1 MRTSTILLFALLLS
15 ACGVARPVLDRDNTK
30 VEVRTVVE
38 RVVDTAW
45 VSLPVEVVQVET
57 LDTVS
62 VLENAFARSSAVV
75 SSGVLQHS
83 LETLPVSLPVEVE
96 KEMVYR
102 DSLVYRDR
110 VVSVPVEVEKL
121 LSLWQKFILRV
132 GGVCFFLVAIYVAY
146 FILHFIYNLKSFKL

>member
-45 VSLPVEVVQVET
+45 ISLPVEVTRVET

-96 KEMVYR
+96 KEMFYR

-110 VVSVPVEVEKL
+110 VVSVPVEVEKP
-121 LSLWQKFILRV
+121 LSLWQKFILRI

>member
-38 RVVDTAW
+38 RVMDTAW
-45 VSLPVEVVQVET
+45 ISLPVGVVQVET

-96 KEMVYR
+96 K
-102 DSLVYRDR
+102 
-110 VVSVPVEVEKL
+110 P
-121 LSLWQKFILRV
+121 LSPWQKFILHV

>member
-1 MRTSTILLFALLLS
+1 MRTSTNLLFALLLS

-38 RVVDTAW
+38 RVMDTAW
-45 VSLPVEVVQVET
+45 ISLPVGVVQVET

-110 VVSVPVEVEKL
+110 VVSVPVEVEKP
-121 LSLWQKFILRV
+121 LSWRQRFVLRY
-132 GGVCFFLVAIYVAY
+132 GGVCICLLAIYV
-146 FILHFIYNLKSFKL
+146 IYLIFNFFYKPNLFKL

>member
-45 VSLPVEVVQVET
+45 ISLPVGVVQVET

-62 VLENAFARSSAVV
+62 VLENAFARSSAAV
-75 SSGVLQHS
+75 SAGVLRHS

-110 VVSVPVEVEKL
+110 VLSVPVEVEKP
-121 LSLWQKFILRV
+121 LSMWQKFILRV

>member
-30 VEVRTVVE
+30 VEVKTVVE

-45 VSLPVEVVQVET
+45 ISLPVEVVQVET

-110 VVSVPVEVEKL
+110 VLSVPVEVEKP

-132 GGVCFFLVAIYVAY
+132 GGVCLFLVAIYVAY

>member
-45 VSLPVEVVQVET
+45 ISLPVGVVQVET

-75 SSGVLQHS
+75 SAGVLQHS

>member
-1 MRTSTILLFALLLS
+1 M
-15 ACGVARPVLDRDNTK
+15 
-30 VEVRTVVE
+30 
-38 RVVDTAW
+38 DTAW
-45 VSLPVEVVQVET
+45 ISLPVGVVQVET

-110 VVSVPVEVEKL
+110 VVSVPVEVEKP
-121 LSLWQKFILRV
+121 LSWRQRFVLRY
-132 GGVCFFLVAIYVAY
+132 GGVCICLLAIYV
-146 FILHFIYNLKSFKL
+146 IYLIFNFFYKPNLFKL